1 MRQEGDRMTG
11 KKIPDD
17 AARRIRG
24 VYVARQ
30 PIFDR
35 SLKLYAYELLF
46 RSGFS
51 EFYDQSDGD
60 LASSKTI
67 MNSFLL
73 LGLDSLTGGRMAFIN
88 FTRNLLLGEVA
99 TIFPREQLAVE
110 ILETIAP
117 DDEVIA
123 ACRRIKKAG
132 YTIVLDDFIFKPEL
146 QRFVDMADIIKLDFR
161 ISGVRERQSLIN
173 QLGHGRIRFLAE
185 KIETRKEFDEAFAMG
200 FSYFQGY
207 FFARPEIVSGKDV
220 PGYKLNYLQILRE
233 VHKIDAD
240 FGELED
246 IIKRDVSITYKLLRL
261 INSAAFGFST
271 KIQSI
276 KQALTLLGL
285 KEFRKWVSL
294 IALSGMGDDKP
305 EELVLTSMSRA
316 RFCELIAPRIGMK
329 DKSSDLFLTGMFS
342 MIDAFIDQPMEE
354 ILNELPLSEAIK
366 TALMGGENV
375 YRTAL
380 ETAISYERGDWDSL
394 GDLRSRLGMDEEE
407 FPTIFHSSIE
417 WASRIFIE

>member
-1 MRQEGDRMTG
+1 MSDKKVPGKPIERM
-11 KKIPDD
+11 
-17 AARRIRG
+17 RG

-35 SLKLYAYELLF
+35 KLDLYAYELLF

-51 EFYDQSDGD
+51 DFFDCADGD
-60 LASSKTI
+60 LASAKTI

-73 LGLDSLTGGRMAFIN
+73 FGLDSITGGRMAFIN
-88 FTRNLLLGEVA
+88 FTRKLLLGETA
-99 TIFPREQLAVE
+99 TMFPREQLAVE
-110 ILETIAP
+110 ILETIEP

-123 ACRRIKKAG
+123 ACRRLKKAG

-161 ISGVRERQSLIN
+161 ISGVRERQALIG
-173 QLGHGRIRFLAE
+173 QLGHDRIRFLAE
-185 KIETRKEFDEAFAMG
+185 KIETRSEFDEAMEMG

-207 FFARPEIVSGKDV
+207 FFARPEIVAGRDI
-220 PGYKLNYLQILRE
+220 PGYKLNYMQILRE
-233 VHKIDAD
+233 VHKPDAD
-240 FGELED
+240 FGELEE
-246 IIKRDVSITYKLLRL
+246 IVKRDVSITYKLLRF
-261 INSAAFGFST
+261 INSAAFGFAK

-276 KQALTLLGL
+276 KQAISLLGL
-285 KEFRKWVSL
+285 KEFRKLVSL
-294 IALSGMGDDKP
+294 VALSGMGDDKP

-329 DKSSDLFLTGMFS
+329 DRSSDLFLTGMFS

-354 ILNELPLSEAIK
+354 ILNDLPLSEAIK
-366 TALMGGENV
+366 TALLGGENL

-380 ETAISYERGDWDSL
+380 ETAMSYERGDWDSL
-394 GDLRSRLGMDEEE
+394 GLLNKQLGLGENE
-407 FPTIFHSSIE
+407 FPHIFQSSIR
-417 WASRIFIE
+417 WASRIFTV

>member
-1 MRQEGDRMTG
+1 MAG
-11 KKIPDD
+11 KNIPIESTQK
-17 AARRIRG
+17 IRG

-35 SLKLYAYELLF
+35 GLKLYAYELLF

-73 LGLDSLTGGRMAFIN
+73 LGLDSLTGGRMAFVN
-88 FTRNLLLGEVA
+88 FTRNLILGEVA
-99 TIFPREQLAVE
+99 TIFPREKLAVE
-110 ILETIAP
+110 ILETITP

-123 ACRRIKKAG
+123 ACRRLKKAG

-161 ISGVRERQSLIN
+161 ISGVRERQELISR
-173 QLGHGRIRFLAE
+173 LGHGKIRFLAE
-185 KIETRKEFDEAFAMG
+185 KVETRKEFDGAFAMG
-200 FSYFQGY
+200 FTYFQGY

-246 IIKRDVSITYKLLRL
+246 IIKHDVSITYKLLRF
-261 INSAAFGFST
+261 INSAAFGFAT

-276 KQALTLLGL
+276 KQAISLLGL

-294 IALSGMGDDKP
+294 IALSSMGDDKP
-305 EELVLTSMSRA
+305 EELVLASMSRA
-316 RFCELIAPRIGMK
+316 RFCELIAPKIGMK
-329 DKSSDLFLTGMFS
+329 EKSSDLFLTGMFS
-342 MIDAFIDQPMEE
+342 MIDAFIDQPMED
-354 ILNELPLSEAIK
+354 ILNDLPLSEGIK
-366 TALMGGENV
+366 TALLGGENV

-380 ETAISYERGDWDSL
+380 ETAISFERGDWDSL
-394 GDLRSRLGMDEEE
+394 GPLKERLGLGEDE
-407 FPTIFHSSIE
+407 FPPIFHSSIE

>member
-1 MRQEGDRMTG
+1 MTG
-11 KKIPDD
+11 KNTPVDVEK
-17 AARRIRG
+17 RIRG
-24 VYVARQ
+24 IHVARQ

-35 SLKLYAYELLF
+35 NLKLYAYELLF

-73 LGLDSLTGGRMAFIN
+73 FGLESLTGGRMAFIN
-88 FTRNLLLGEVA
+88 FTRKLLVGEVA
-99 TIFPREQLAVE
+99 TIFPREQLGVE

-117 DDEVIA
+117 DEEVIA
-123 ACRRIKKAG
+123 ACKRLKNAG

-161 ISGVRERQSLIN
+161 ISGVRERQSLIS
-173 QLGHGRIRFLAE
+173 QLGHDRVRFLAE
-185 KIETRKEFDEAFAMG
+185 KIETQEEFSEALTMG

-207 FFARPEIVSGKDV
+207 FFARPEIISGKDI
-220 PGYKLNYLQILRE
+220 PGYKLNYLQMLRE
-233 VHKIDAD
+233 VHKSDAD

-285 KEFRKWVSL
+285 KEFSKWVSL

-316 RFCELIAPRIGMK
+316 RFCELIAPRIGMR

-342 MIDAFIDQPMEE
+342 MLDAFIDQPMKE
-354 ILNELPLSEAIK
+354 ILNDLPLSEEIK
-366 TALMGGENV
+366 TALLEGKNV
-375 YRTAL
+375 YRTVL
-380 ETAISYERGDWDSL
+380 ETAISYEKGDWEALSGLRASL
-394 GDLRSRLGMDEEE
+394 GLDEDE
-407 FPTIFHSSIE
+407 FPPIFHSSIG
-417 WASRIFIE
+417 WASRIFTK

>member
-1 MRQEGDRMTG
+1 MAD
-11 KKIPDD
+11 KNIPD
-17 AARRIRG
+17 ASAERIRG

-35 SLKLYAYELLF
+35 KLNLYAYELLF

-51 EFYDQSDGD
+51 EFFDCADGD

-73 LGLDSLTGGRMAFIN
+73 LGMDSLTGGRTAFIN

-110 ILETIAP
+110 ILETIEP

-123 ACRRIKKAG
+123 ACRRLKKLG
-132 YTIVLDDFIFKPEL
+132 FTIVLDDFIFKPEL

-161 ISGVRERQSLIN
+161 ISGVRERQALIN
-173 QLGHGRIRFLAE
+173 SLGHDRIRFLAE
-185 KIETRKEFDEAFAMG
+185 KIETRSEFEEAMTMG

-207 FFARPEIVSGKDV
+207 FFARPEIVAGKDV
-220 PGYKLNYLQILRE
+220 PGYKLNYMQILRE
-233 VHKIDAD
+233 VHKPDAD
-240 FGELED
+240 FGELEE
-246 IIKRDVSITYKLLRL
+246 IIKRDVSITYKLLRF
-261 INSAAFGFST
+261 INSAAFGFAK

-276 KQALTLLGL
+276 KQAISLLGL

-294 IALSGMGDDKP
+294 VALSGMGDDKP

-329 DKSSDLFLTGMFS
+329 DRSSDLFLTGMFS

-354 ILNELPLSEAIK
+354 ILNDLPLSEAIK
-366 TALMGGENV
+366 TALLGGENV

-380 ETAISYERGDWDSL
+380 ETAISYEKGDWDSL
-394 GDLRSRLGMDEEE
+394 GILKKRLGLGEEE
-407 FPTIFHSSIE
+407 FPHIFQSSIQ
-417 WASRIFIE
+417 WASRIFTA

>member
-1 MRQEGDRMTG
+1 MSDKKVPGKPVERMRE
-11 KKIPDD
+11 
-17 AARRIRG
+17 

-35 SLKLYAYELLF
+35 KLDLYAYELLF

-51 EFYDQSDGD
+51 DFFDCADGD
-60 LASSKTI
+60 LASAKTI

-73 LGLDSLTGGRMAFIN
+73 FGLDSITGGRMAFIN
-88 FTRNLLLGEVA
+88 FTRKLLLGETA
-99 TIFPREQLAVE
+99 TMFPREQLAVE
-110 ILETIAP
+110 ILETIDP

-123 ACRRIKKAG
+123 ACGRLKKAG

-161 ISGVRERQSLIN
+161 ISGVRERQALIG
-173 QLGHGRIRFLAE
+173 QLGHDRIRFLAE
-185 KIETRKEFDEAFAMG
+185 KIETRSEFDEAMEMG

-207 FFARPEIVSGKDV
+207 FFARPEIVAGRDI
-220 PGYKLNYLQILRE
+220 PGYKLNYMQILRE
-233 VHKIDAD
+233 VHKPDAD
-240 FGELED
+240 FGELEE
-246 IIKRDVSITYKLLRL
+246 IVKRDVSITYKLLRF
-261 INSAAFGFST
+261 INSAAFGFAK

-276 KQALTLLGL
+276 KQAISLLGL

-329 DKSSDLFLTGMFS
+329 DRSSDLFLTGMFS

-354 ILNELPLSEAIK
+354 ILGDLPLSEDIK
-366 TALMGGENV
+366 TALLGGENL

-380 ETAISYERGDWDSL
+380 ETAMSYERGDWDSL
-394 GDLRSRLGMDEEE
+394 GLLNKQLGLGENE
-407 FPTIFHSSIE
+407 FPHIFQSSIR
-417 WASRIFIE
+417 WASRIFTV

>member
-1 MRQEGDRMTG
+1 MSDKKVPGKPVERMRE
-11 KKIPDD
+11 
-17 AARRIRG
+17 

-35 SLKLYAYELLF
+35 KLDLYAYELLF

-51 EFYDQSDGD
+51 DFFDCADGD
-60 LASSKTI
+60 LASAKTI

-73 LGLDSLTGGRMAFIN
+73 FGLDSITGGRMAFIN
-88 FTRNLLLGEVA
+88 FTRKLLLGETA
-99 TIFPREQLAVE
+99 TMFPREQLAVE
-110 ILETIAP
+110 ILETIEP

-123 ACRRIKKAG
+123 ACRRLKKAG

-161 ISGVRERQSLIN
+161 ISGVRERQALIG
-173 QLGHGRIRFLAE
+173 QLGHDRIRFLAE
-185 KIETRKEFDEAFAMG
+185 KIETRSEFDEAMEMG

-207 FFARPEIVSGKDV
+207 FFARPEIVAGRDI
-220 PGYKLNYLQILRE
+220 PGYKLNYMQILRE
-233 VHKIDAD
+233 VHKPDAD
-240 FGELED
+240 FGELEE
-246 IIKRDVSITYKLLRL
+246 IVKRDVSITYKLLRF
-261 INSAAFGFST
+261 INSAAFGFAK

-276 KQALTLLGL
+276 KQAISLLGL
-285 KEFRKWVSL
+285 KEFRKLVSL
-294 IALSGMGDDKP
+294 VALSGMGDDKP

-329 DKSSDLFLTGMFS
+329 DRSSDLFLTGMFS

-354 ILNELPLSEAIK
+354 ILNDLPLSEAIK
-366 TALMGGENV
+366 TALLGGENL

-380 ETAISYERGDWDSL
+380 ETAMSYERGDWDSL
-394 GDLRSRLGMDEEE
+394 GLLNKQLGLGENE
-407 FPTIFHSSIE
+407 FPHIFQSSIR
-417 WASRIFIE
+417 WASRIFTV

>member
-1 MRQEGDRMTG
+1 MSDKKVPGKPVERM
-11 KKIPDD
+11 
-17 AARRIRG
+17 RG

-35 SLKLYAYELLF
+35 KLDLYAYELLF

-51 EFYDQSDGD
+51 DFFDCADGD
-60 LASSKTI
+60 LASAKTI

-73 LGLDSLTGGRMAFIN
+73 FGLDSITGGRMAFIN
-88 FTRNLLLGEVA
+88 FTRKLLLGETA
-99 TIFPREQLAVE
+99 TMFPREQLAVE
-110 ILETIAP
+110 ILETIEP

-123 ACRRIKKAG
+123 ACRRLKKAG

-161 ISGVRERQSLIN
+161 ISGVRERQALIG
-173 QLGHGRIRFLAE
+173 QLGHDRIRFLAE
-185 KIETRKEFDEAFAMG
+185 KIETRSEFDEAMEMG

-207 FFARPEIVSGKDV
+207 FFARPEIVAGRDI
-220 PGYKLNYLQILRE
+220 PGYKLNYMQILRE
-233 VHKIDAD
+233 VHKPDAD
-240 FGELED
+240 FGELEE
-246 IIKRDVSITYKLLRL
+246 IVKRDVSITYKLLRF
-261 INSAAFGFST
+261 INSAAFGFAK

-276 KQALTLLGL
+276 KQAISLLGL
-285 KEFRKWVSL
+285 KEFRKLVSL
-294 IALSGMGDDKP
+294 VALSGMGDDKP

-329 DKSSDLFLTGMFS
+329 DRSSDLFLTGMFS

-354 ILNELPLSEAIK
+354 ILNDLPLSEAIK
-366 TALMGGENV
+366 TALLGGENL

-380 ETAISYERGDWDSL
+380 ETAMSYERGDWDSL
-394 GDLRSRLGMDEEE
+394 GLLNKQLGLGENE
-407 FPTIFHSSIE
+407 FPHIFQSSIR
-417 WASRIFIE
+417 WASRIFTV